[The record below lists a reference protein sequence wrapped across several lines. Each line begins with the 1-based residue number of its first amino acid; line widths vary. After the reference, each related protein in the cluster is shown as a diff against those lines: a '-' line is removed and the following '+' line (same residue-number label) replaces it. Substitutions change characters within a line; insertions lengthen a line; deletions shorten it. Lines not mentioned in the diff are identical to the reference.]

1 MDSKLYFSLSDCKT
15 SFTAFDVYKR
25 CEVRFIAK
33 PKFFT
38 ITSFE
43 NFVIT
48 SNTDYSETGNK
59 IDVGIVADDFADKAH
74 GFLTPSAGSFINI
87 ALSFNE
93 QQMTYLNS
101 FIVNKSYP
109 TELEIVI
116 EGINL
121 QNRNF
126 KMEDK
131 QYKISSWNFEI

>member
-25 CEVRFIAK
+25 CEVSFIAK

-38 ITSFE
+38 ITTFE
-43 NFVIT
+43 DFLIT
-48 SNTDYSETGNK
+48 SNTDYSECGDK
-59 IDVGIVADDFADKAH
+59 IQVGIVADDFADTAH
-74 GFLTPSAGSFINI
+74 GFITPSAGSFIHI

-116 EGINL
+116 EGVNL
-121 QNRNF
+121 QNRNI
-126 KMEDK
+126 KMADE
-131 QYKISSWNFEI
+131 QYKISSWNFTI

>member
-25 CEVRFIAK
+25 CEVSFIAK

-38 ITSFE
+38 TFE
-43 NFVIT
+43 DFLIT
-48 SNTDYSETGNK
+48 SNTDYSECGDK
-59 IDVGIVADDFADKAH
+59 IQVGIVADDFADTAH
-74 GFLTPSAGSFINI
+74 GFITPSAGSFIHI

-116 EGINL
+116 EGVNL
-121 QNRNF
+121 QNRNI
-126 KMEDK
+126 KMADE
-131 QYKISSWNFEI
+131 QYKISSWNFTI

>member
-1 MDSKLYFSLSDCKT
+1 MDSQLNFSLSNCKT

-25 CEVRFIAK
+25 CGVHFIAK

-38 ITSFE
+38 ITTYEDFL
-43 NFVIT
+43 IT
-48 SNTDYSETGNK
+48 QSTDYSECGDK
-59 IDVGIVADDFADKAH
+59 IEVAIVADEFADMAH
-74 GFLTPSAGSFINI
+74 GFFTPSVGSFISI

-93 QQMTYLNS
+93 QQMTYLNN
-101 FIVNKSYP
+101 FIVNKTYP

-126 KMEDK
+126 KMADE
-131 QYKISSWNFEI
+131 QYKISSWNFKI